1 MNWRLHI
8 ELWDERFQPKR
19 VQTGIEQ
26 ARKNLKLIMMNVA
39 DKMPE
44 WKFLDRH
51 EAAISTENEEKQI
64 RQCIGTGINPTNLEF
79 RGNHSCSREPPSLE
93 EWIQFAREIEIEI
106 NKIVKCRVELFCDL
120 TTDDL
125 LSVS

>member
-1 MNWRLHI
+1 MNWKLRI

-44 WKFLDRH
+44 WKFLDRC

-64 RQCIGTGINPTNLEF
+64 RYFEKELIGINTNNLEF
-79 RGNHSCSREPPSLE
+79 HGSHSREPPSLE

>member
-1 MNWRLHI
+1 MNWKLRI

-39 DKMPE
+39 DKLSG
-44 WKFLDRH
+44 WKFLDRC

-64 RQCIGTGINPTNLEF
+64 RYFEKELIGVNTNNLEF
-79 RGNHSCSREPPSLE
+79 HGSHSREPPSVE
-93 EWIQFAREIEIEI
+93 EWKQFANLIEAEIDTII
-106 NKIVKCRVELFCDL
+106 KCRVELFCDL
-120 TTDDL
+120 TTE
-125 LSVS
+125 